1 MESVAIYGG
10 GNIAHSLA
18 AVLSRY
24 MPVKVLTRRPALW
37 DSSLAFEQAGL
48 VKKSKYPIAAT
59 ANINELVG
67 VDIVFVALP
76 QFALDE
82 AVSTIGLNMKTGATI
97 VLVPAPA
104 KSDEYAKTLLKCGL
118 KVVGFQRVPFIARIG
133 DYGHSVSISSPRAV
147 HKLMVSDVSM
157 ELDWRRKC
165 GKWFGGDVCYLSSF
179 ASFAFSN
186 SNPLL
191 HPSRLYALLC
201 DGNNGMYERCPLFYA
216 EWTDI
221 SSELYVEADK
231 EMYKVFSKREP
242 SAAQVDYESILD
254 HYEVSSPSELT
265 YKIRSIAAFKSILAP
280 WKTETSGCW
289 IPDCESRY
297 FTEDIEYGTKVI
309 QASGDKVGIDTPIID
324 LMIST
329 IQSRMAMFK
338 YSQSKGKVG
347 L

>member
-24 MPVKVLTRRPALW
+24 IPVKVFTRRPELW
-37 DSSLAFEQAGL
+37 RDSLVFDQAGL
-48 VKKSKYPIAAT
+48 VKKSKCPVVAT
-59 ANINELVG
+59 ANINELVD
-67 VDIVFVALP
+67 VDTVFVALP

-82 AVSTIGLNMKTGATI
+82 AVRKIGLNMKAGATI
-97 VLVPAPA
+97 VFVPAPA
-104 KSDEYAKTLLKCGL
+104 KSDRYAKTLLKRGL
-118 KVVGFQRVPFIARIG
+118 KVIGFQRVPFIARIG
-133 DYGHSVSISSPRAV
+133 DYGHSVSISSPRTV
-147 HKLMVSDVSM
+147 YKLMVSDVSM

-165 GKWFGGDVCYLSSF
+165 EKWFGGTVSYLSSF

-191 HPSRLYALLC
+191 HPSRLYALLS
-201 DGNNGMYERCPLFYA
+201 DGDNGMYERCPLFYA
-216 EWTDI
+216 EWTDV

-242 SAAQVDYESILD
+242 SAALIDYESVLD

-265 YKIRSIAAFKSILAP
+265 HKIRSITAFKSILAP
-280 WKTETSGCW
+280 WKTETGGCW
-289 IPDCESRY
+289 IPDYESRY

-309 QASGDKVGIDTPIID
+309 QEYGDKAGIDTPIID
-324 LMIST
+324 LMMST